1 MTTPQA
7 DPAEPGDQE
16 PAEGSR
22 ATVDAALADAEDQP
36 TPMEEAERGVSDHV
50 PDA

>member
-7 DPAEPGDQE
+7 DPAQPGDQE

-22 ATVDAALADAEDQP
+22 ATVDAALSNADDEP
-36 TPMEEAERGVSDHV
+36 TPIEEAERGVSDQV